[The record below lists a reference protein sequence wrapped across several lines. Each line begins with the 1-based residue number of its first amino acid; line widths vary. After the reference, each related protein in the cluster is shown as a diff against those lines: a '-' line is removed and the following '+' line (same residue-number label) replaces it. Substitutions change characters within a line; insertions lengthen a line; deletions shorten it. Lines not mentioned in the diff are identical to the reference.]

1 MTRRVV
7 ITGMALASPLGSTVD
22 SAFNRL
28 KEYKNCVRYWEEL
41 DRFDKLNTRLVAT
54 VEGFETPKHFDRKV
68 LRSMGPISIMSVAT
82 AEEALKDA
90 GLLENPLIQSNKT
103 GVSYG
108 SSSGSLNAIFDFY

>member
-28 KEYKNCVRYWEEL
+28 KEYKNCVRYWKEL

-54 VEGFETPKHFDRKV
+54 VEG
-68 LRSMGPISIMSVAT
+68 
-82 AEEALKDA
+82 LK
-90 GLLENPLIQSNKT
+90 LQNILIEK
-103 GVSYG
+103 
-108 SSSGSLNAIFDFY
+108 FYVQWDLFL

>member
-103 GVSYG
+103 GVSLG
-108 SSSGSLNAIFDFY
+108 LQAVH